1 MLRTTTTALV
11 ALRRPSPALYSI
23 RLLSAVPQEAAAV
36 VQEPADHWEDSFTGI
51 RVNWFPGHMV
61 KAQRLMRTR
70 LKQVDMVLEVRDARV
85 PFSSANGDL
94 DKLIAN
100 KARLVVLNKEDLA
113 DPAMKAAVAARLRA
127 EVSLINK
134 CN

>member
-1 MLRTTTTALV
+1 MLSTLSTARTALMLRSSASL
-11 ALRRPSPALYSI
+11 SSK
-23 RLLSAVPQEAAAV
+23 RLLSVQIADAAA
-36 VQEPADHWEDSFTGI
+36 QEPSDHWEDSFTGI

-127 EVSLINK
+127 EVSA
-134 CN
+134 